1 MTQASSPRTQAQEGG
16 WFLTQAGQRQ
26 VETVLSPT
34 GDYGLSMQTSKYF
47 YVFENETQLFI

>member
-1 MTQASSPRTQAQEGG
+1 MTQASGPRTQAQEGG

-26 VETVLSPT
+26 VEMVLSPT
-34 GDYGLSMQTSKYF
+34 GDYGLSMQKSKYF